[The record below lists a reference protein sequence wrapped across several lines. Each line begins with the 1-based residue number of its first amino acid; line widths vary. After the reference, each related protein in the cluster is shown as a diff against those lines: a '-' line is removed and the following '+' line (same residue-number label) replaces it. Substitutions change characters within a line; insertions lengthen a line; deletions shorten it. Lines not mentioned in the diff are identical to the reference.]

1 MDMAPFAAAAQ
12 SALDA
17 AGIVDLKSAVGGAVL
32 FKVAEPYLIGALVRA
47 LPRALARLLALAKS
61 NPAARQV
68 LMDHRA
74 EFESVFDAMD
84 AEVHKALEAPAAAAP
99 KAEPAPPAGPDK

>member
-1 MDMAPFAAAAQ
+1 
-12 SALDA
+12 
-17 AGIVDLKSAVGGAVL
+17 
-32 FKVAEPYLIGALVRA
+32 
-47 LPRALARLLALAKS
+47 
-61 NPAARQV
+61 
-68 LMDHRA
+68 MDHRA